1 MIQEMDEHHT
11 VRAAMEQIVVVWVDG
26 QTLLQKFVIFA
37 DTANC
42 ARNHTDFF
50 KQVSVLTTT
59 LRLHGVCCTSFGSQG
74 GSKGLVST

>member
-1 MIQEMDEHHT
+1 
-11 VRAAMEQIVVVWVDG
+11 MEQIVVLWVDG
-26 QTLLQKFVIFA
+26 QTLLQKLVIFA

-42 ARNHTDFF
+42 ARNHTDFL

-59 LRLHGVCCTSFGSQG
+59 LSLHGISCTSLSSQG